1 MDPKEFAG
9 VLDTYRKDL
18 SSKQYEVLM
27 TCARALPPWDWE
39 GIVEL
44 VLLAQTLAR
53 PDTRRSDL
61 TARTRTL
68 RTRPFAH
75 LLVTL

>member
-1 MDPKEFAG
+1 MDG
-9 VLDTYRKDL
+9 VLDAYRKDL
-18 SSKQYEVLM
+18 TPKQIEVLLA
-27 TCARALPPWDWE
+27 CARALPPGDWE

-44 VLLAQTLAR
+44 VLLAQILAR

-61 TARTRTL
+61 TARTHSL

-75 LLVTL
+75 LLVSL